1 MRVGETFEGALAQR
15 VKDDNRHVATGQLV
29 ESPHHSRMVGAGV
42 VADGDHQLG
51 LIEVVQRDGAFPD
64 ANRTR
69 QTDAGGL
76 VAHIRAVGEVVG
88 AVFASEQL
96 EQIRRFVR
104 GASGGIEL
112 DLVRFEPAQYFADAL
127 KRLVPVDGPEG
138 IACPVIAQGMRQST
152 VAFQF
157 KVRFCQQ
164 RGDAVFGQKRGGN
177 AFAGGFPGHGFGAVL
192 TELECRLVFFI
203 GPRAA
208 RAVKTVRLV
217 GAQQCGGSIKG
228 IHLGTYR
235 DSRRF

>member
-1 MRVGETFEGALAQR
+1 MRVGEAFEGALAQR
-15 VKDDNRHVATGQLV
+15 VKDDNRHVATGQLM

-51 LIEVVQRDGAFPD
+51 LIEVVQRDCAFPD

-76 VAHIRAVGEVVG
+76 VTHIRAVGEVIG
-88 AVFASEQL
+88 AVFAGEEL
-96 EQIRRFVR
+96 EKIRRFVR

-112 DLVRFEPAQYFADAL
+112 DLVRFEPVQYFADAL
-127 KRLVPVDGPEG
+127 KRLFPVDGPEG
-138 IACPVIAQGMRQST
+138 IACPVIAQGMRQPT

-164 RGDAVFGQKRGGN
+164 RGDAVLSQKRGGN

-192 TELECRLVFFI
+192 TELERRLVFFI
-203 GPRAA
+203 RPRAA

-217 GAQQCGGSIKG
+217 GAQQRGGSIKG

-235 DSRRF
+235 DGRRF